1 MNELQANAAALTM
14 SAAQAEP
21 LMFTATKPLRA
32 VLRMYAPDNKSFGT
46 LWLDADGVFQFEGNV
61 GESAK
66 QLFEML
72 TTLSEQSRKGN

>member
-21 LMFTATKPLRA
+21 LMFTATKPLKA

-46 LWLDADGVFQFEGNV
+46 MWFDENGCFQFEGDA
-61 GESAK
+61 SASA
-66 QLFEML
+66 QVLFDEMKRL
-72 TTLSEQSRKGN
+72 AGK